1 MAVRQGQKNRTRR
14 ALVEAAAELVRAGA
28 TPTVPEVAE
37 AAEVSRATAYRYF
50 PTQEMLMAEVALFA
64 AGGPVDPLGG
74 EDLPVADSVA
84 RLVRRVGEWTYE
96 SEAPLRTLM
105 RLSLDPE
112 AGVRRP
118 GHRVGWIADALAPVR
133 EQLPDE
139 TYERLSTSLTLLM
152 GIDPIV
158 VMTDIAGADRE
169 RALDALE
176 WTARALVEQALAAG

>member
-14 ALVEAAAELVRAGA
+14 ALVEAAAELMRAGG

-50 PTQEMLMAEVALFA
+50 PTQEMLTAEVALFA

-74 EDLPVADSVA
+74 EDLPVADAVA

-118 GHRVGWIADALAPVR
+118 GHRRGWISDALAPVR

-176 WTARALVEQALAAG
+176 WSARALVEQALGVR